1 MTTLHT
7 LVLVVHVLIGVM
19 IVALVLV
26 QRGKGAD
33 AGAGFGAGASGTV
46 FGARGSANFLSRST
60 GVLAL
65 LFFCTSLGLAYL
77 GTQREAPKSL
87 LDAAVPIQAPA
98 QLPAQLP
105 AGATPAVGV
114 TNKPTSVELPELPT
128 PLPKAEPAQPSLPG
142 KPGQNQSE
150 RQSAGPPEVQP
161 GVQPG
166 G

>member
-7 LVLVVHVLIGVM
+7 LVLVVHVLIAVS
-19 IVALVLV
+19 IVALVLL

-65 LFFCTSLGLAYL
+65 FFFCTSLGLAYL

-87 LDAAVPIQAPA
+87 LDAAPPVQVQGEPTLAPIPGT
-98 QLPAQLP
+98 LPASAGVPALPSAAPTATPQSAMPALP
-105 AGATPAVGV
+105 A
-114 TNKPTSVELPELPT
+114 E
-128 PLPKAEPAQPSLPG
+128 PG
-142 KPGQNQSE
+142 KPAESGK
-150 RQSAGPPEVQP
+150 
-161 GVQPG
+161 
-166 G
+166 

>member
-7 LVLVVHVLIGVM
+7 LVLVVHVLIAAM

-65 LFFCTSLGLAYL
+65 CFFCTSLGLAYL

-87 LDAAVPIQAPA
+87 LDAAAPLQAPA
-98 QLPAQLP
+98 QLPAET
-105 AGATPAVGV
+105 TPAVGV
-114 TNKPTSVELPELPT
+114 TNKPTSVQLPELPA
-128 PLPKAEPAQPSLPG
+128 PLPKADPAQPPLPG
-142 KPGQNQSE
+142 KPGQGK
-150 RQSAGPPEVQP
+150 SAG
-161 GVQPG
+161 QPG
-166 G
+166 GQPGG